1 MTVTAEHPAWYR
13 IDNKAGEPAAL
24 YIFDEINP
32 MWGIGAQ
39 DVVNEL
45 KTIDAPQ
52 INVHINSPGGNVWDG
67 IAIMNALRN
76 HKANIAVK
84 VDGLA
89 ASIASVI
96 AMAGDS
102 ITMSLGAQMMVHNP
116 SGFAMG
122 DAKTMRELADTLDKS
137 RASIASIY
145 ADRAGGTADAWG
157 TAMDAETWYTAQE
170 AVDAGLADKVDD
182 SSQAEDIAAKFD
194 LSIFNHAGRAAAP
207 TPYMPPHPKTP
218 VVPKAEMPAEMRRM
232 HNAAIAAINTP
243 KEGDMQFSDEQ
254 LATLRSKLGL
264 ADDATLE
271 PSQVLAAI
279 ADVTP
284 QDKGGTTPPVSA
296 QTTDTTPAPAVKQVA
311 GTMTIDA
318 SAWEA
323 QQASIKRLEAKQA
336 KSDRDER
343 DQVIAKAIQEG
354 KFAPARKDHWARL
367 WDADPEG
374 TRQVLD
380 SLTKNVIPVEALGT
394 NLEDDESIDAEF
406 AHLFP
411 KGA

>member
-1 MTVTAEHPAWYR
+1 MTVTAQEHPAWYR
-13 IDNKAGEPAAL
+13 IEAKTAGAAEL

-39 DVVNEL
+39 QVVDEL
-45 KTIDAPQ
+45 KGLSASQID
-52 INVHINSPGGNVWDG
+52 VHINSPGGNVFDG

-76 HKANIAVK
+76 HSANITVI

-96 AMAGDS
+96 AMAGNE
-102 ITMSLGAQMMVHNP
+102 IVMNLGSQMMVHNP

-122 DAKTMRELADTLDKS
+122 DAKTMRELADLLDKS
-137 RASIASIY
+137 GRNIASIY
-145 ADRAGGTADAWG
+145 ADRAGGTEDDWQA
-157 TAMDAETWYTAQE
+157 AMDVETWYTAKE
-170 AVDAGLADKVDD
+170 AVEAGLADRVSTSAPAD
-182 SSQAEDIAAKFD
+182 DIAARFD
-194 LSIFNHAGRAAAP
+194 LSIFNHAGRSAAP
-207 TPYMPPHPKTP
+207 DPYMPVRPKSP
-218 VVPKAEMPAEMRRM
+218 VVPKEQVASEMHRM
-232 HNAAIAAINTP
+232 HNAAIAAVNTP

-279 ADVTP
+279 ADTSVTP
-284 QDKGGTTPPVSA
+284 QAEPVVTPDPK
-296 QTTDTTPAPAVKQVA
+296 PAPKVA
-311 GTMTIDA
+311 GTMVIDS

-323 QQASIKRLEAKQA
+323 TQEQIRALAAKQA
-336 KSDRDER
+336 KHDREER
-343 DQVIAKAIQEG
+343 DQVIDQAVKDG
-354 KFAPARKDHWARL
+354 KFAPARKEHWAKL

-374 TRQVLD
+374 ARATIDGL
-380 SLTKNVIPVEALGT
+380 SKNVIPLEALGT
-394 NLEDDESIDAEF
+394 GVEDDESFDAEL
-406 AHLFP
+406 ASLFGP

>member
-1 MTVTAEHPAWYR
+1 MTVTAERPAWYR
-13 IDNKAGEPAAL
+13 IESKAGESAAL

-39 DVVNEL
+39 QVVDEL
-45 KTIDAPQ
+45 NTIDAQ
-52 INVHINSPGGNVWDG
+52 AIDVHINSPGGNVFDG

-76 HKANIAVK
+76 HKASITVK

-96 AMAGDS
+96 AMAGDT
-102 ITMSLGAQMMVHNP
+102 IVMSLGAQMMVHNP

-122 DAKTMRELADTLDKS
+122 DARTMRELADTLDKS
-137 RASIASIY
+137 RDSIASIY
-145 ADRAGGTADAWG
+145 ADRAGGTVDAWQG
-157 TAMDAETWYTAQE
+157 AMDAETWYTAQE

-207 TPYMPPHPKTP
+207 SPYMPPHPKPP
-218 VVPKAEMPAEMRRM
+218 VVPKALLPAEMRRM
-232 HNAAIAAINTP
+232 HNAAIAAANTP

-279 ADVTP
+279 ADMTP
-284 QDKGGTTPPVSA
+284 QEPKKDPETL
-296 QTTDTTPAPAVKQVA
+296 AVQPTAKTAA
-311 GTMTIDA
+311 GTMVIDA

-323 QQASIKRLEAKQA
+323 QQEAIKRLEAKQA
-336 KSDRDER
+336 KHDRDER
-343 DQVIAKAIQEG
+343 DDIIAQAVREG
-354 KFAPARKDHWARL
+354 KFAPARKEHWARL

-374 TRQVLD
+374 TRQVID
-380 SLTKNVIPVEALGT
+380 GLTKNVIPVDALGFT
-394 NLEDDESIDAEF
+394 AEDDESIDAEF
-406 AHLFP
+406 ASLFP
-411 KGA
+411 TTPKGR

>member
-1 MTVTAEHPAWYR
+1 MTVTAERPSWYR
-13 IDNKAGEPAAL
+13 IDNAAGEPAAL

-39 DVVNEL
+39 EVVDQL
-45 KTIDAPQ
+45 KTIDASQ
-52 INVHINSPGGNVWDG
+52 IDVHINSPGGNVFDG

-145 ADRAGGTADAWG
+145 ADRAGGTVDAWG

-207 TPYMPPHPKTP
+207 TPYMPPPKTP
-218 VVPKAEMPAEMRRM
+218 VTAKQAVARI
-232 HNAAIAAINTP
+232 HNAPVKGADTH
-243 KEGDMQFSDEQ
+243 KEGDVQFSDEQ
-254 LATLRSKLGL
+254 LTALRTKLGL

-279 ADVTP
+279 SDPGTAP
-284 QDKGGTTPPVSA
+284 QDKKDPEPVTPP
-296 QTTDTTPAPAVKQVA
+296 VKQVA
-311 GTMTIDA
+311 GTMVIDA

-323 QQASIKRLEAKQA
+323 QQESIKRLEAKQA
-336 KSDRDER
+336 KHDRSER
-343 DQVIAKAIQEG
+343 DTVIAQAVKDG
-354 KFAPARKDHWARL
+354 KFTPARTEAWTKL
-367 WDADPEG
+367 WDGDPEG
-374 TRQVLD
+374 TRQVID
-380 SLTKNVIPVEALGT
+380 GLTKNVIPVEALGIGVEDEDT
-394 NLEDDESIDAEF
+394 IDDEFRS
-406 AHLFP
+406 LFP
-411 KGA
+411 PTAKKGA

>member
-1 MTVTAEHPAWYR
+1 MTLTAEHPAWYR

-24 YIFDEINP
+24 YIFDEINS

-39 DVVNEL
+39 EVVDQL
-45 KTIDAPQ
+45 KTIDASQ
-52 INVHINSPGGNVWDG
+52 IDVHINSPGGNVFDG

-76 HKANIAVK
+76 HKANITVK

-102 ITMSLGAQMMVHNP
+102 IVMSLGSQMMVHNP
-116 SGFAMG
+116 SGIAMG

-145 ADRAGGTADAWG
+145 ADRAGGTIDAWG

-194 LSIFNHAGRAAAP
+194 LSIFNHAGRSAAP
-207 TPYMPPHPKTP
+207 DPYMPVRPKTP
-218 VVPKAEMPAEMRRM
+218 VITKAEMPAEMHRM
-232 HNAAIAAINTP
+232 HNAAIAAANTP

-279 ADVTP
+279 ADMTPQEPKNDPVTP
-284 QDKGGTTPPVSA
+284 VE
-296 QTTDTTPAPAVKQVA
+296 TPARKQVA
-311 GTMTIDA
+311 GTMVIDA

-323 QQASIKRLEAKQA
+323 QQESIKRLEAKQA
-336 KSDRDER
+336 KHDRDER
-343 DQVIAKAIQEG
+343 DDVIAQAVQQG
-354 KFAPARKDHWARL
+354 KFAPARKEHWARL

-374 TRQVLD
+374 TRQVID
-380 SLTKNVIPVEALGT
+380 GLTKNVIPVEALGFT
-394 NLEDDESIDAEF
+394 TEDDESIDAEF
-406 AHLFP
+406 ASLFP
-411 KGA
+411 STPKGR

>member
-1 MTVTAEHPAWYR
+1 MTLTAEHPAWYR

-39 DVVNEL
+39 QVVDQL
-45 KTIDAPQ
+45 KTIDASQ
-52 INVHINSPGGNVWDG
+52 IDVHINSPGGNVFDG
-67 IAIMNALRN
+67 IAIMNALRSN
-76 HKANIAVK
+76 KARVHVI

-96 AMAGDS
+96 AMAGDT
-102 ITMSLGAQMMVHNP
+102 ITMALGSQMMVHNP

-145 ADRAGGTADAWG
+145 ADRAGGTVDAWG

-170 AVDAGLADKVDD
+170 AVDAGLADKIDD

-194 LSIFNHAGRAAAP
+194 LSIFNHAGRADAP
-207 TPYMPPHPKTP
+207 DPYMPVRPKTP
-218 VVPKAEMPAEMRRM
+218 VIPKAQLPAEMHRM
-232 HNAAIAAINTP
+232 HNAAIAAANTP

-254 LATLRSKLGL
+254 LATLRKKLGL

-284 QDKGGTTPPVSA
+284 QEPKNVDLE
-296 QTTDTTPAPAVKQVA
+296 TPAEKPVKQVA

-318 SAWEA
+318 SAWDA
-323 QQASIKRLEAKQA
+323 QQAAIKALQAKQD
-336 KSDRDER
+336 KHDREER
-343 DQVIAKAIQEG
+343 DTVIAQAVKDG
-354 KFAPARKDHWARL
+354 KFTPARKADWAKL
-367 WDADPEG
+367 WDADPEN
-374 TRQVLD
+374 TRQVID
-380 SLTKNVIPVEALGT
+380 GLTKNVIPVAALGIG
-394 NLEDDESIDAEF
+394 LEDDESFDADYQAVF
-406 AHLFP
+406 GP
-411 KGA
+411 TKKQGV

>member
-1 MTVTAEHPAWYR
+1 MTTVTERTTWYR
-13 IDNKAGEPAAL
+13 IENKAGEPAAL

-39 DVVNEL
+39 QVVDEL
-45 KTIDAPQ
+45 KTIDAGQ
-52 INVHINSPGGNVWDG
+52 IDVHINSPGGNVFDG

-76 HKANIAVK
+76 HKAVIAVK

-145 ADRAGGTADAWG
+145 ADRAGGTVDAWG

-170 AVDAGLADKVDD
+170 AVDAGLADKIDD

-207 TPYMPPHPKTP
+207 EPYMPPKKTP
-218 VVPKAEMPAEMRRM
+218 VPAAEAMHRV
-232 HNAAIAAINTP
+232 HNAAIAATNTP

-254 LATLRSKLGL
+254 LATLRNKLGL

-279 ADVTP
+279 ADKVTP
-284 QDKGGTTPPVSA
+284 QDEPVTPEVKPVLKA
-296 QTTDTTPAPAVKQVA
+296 A

-318 SAWEA
+318 SAWDAA
-323 QQASIKRLEAKQA
+323 QEQLKALAAKQA
-336 KSDRDER
+336 KHDRDER
-343 DQVIAKAIQEG
+343 DQVIDAAVREG
-354 KFAPARKDHWARL
+354 KFAPARKEHWARL

-380 SLTKNVIPVEALGT
+380 GLTKNVIPVDAIGIG
-394 NLEDDESIDAEF
+394 LEDDESIDAEF